1 MNLRQPPTKP
11 RTNPTIAQRLQS
23 PKYRVWRVFVD
34 ESSTHPSVGS

>member
-1 MNLRQPPTKP
+1 MASDYRK
-11 RTNPTIAQRLQS
+11 QRLQS